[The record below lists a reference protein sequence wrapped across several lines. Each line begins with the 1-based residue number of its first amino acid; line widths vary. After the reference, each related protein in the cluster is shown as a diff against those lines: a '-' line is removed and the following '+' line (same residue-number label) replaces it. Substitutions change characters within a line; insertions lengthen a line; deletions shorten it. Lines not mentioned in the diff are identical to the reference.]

1 MLTFE
6 QKKAII
12 ESFPELTKKEVSL
25 GRLNY
30 HFEGSLHDKKIV
42 VNHLHPN
49 GNGFV
54 YAGHLPKKKTGPKG
68 MVNIRDYSEEQLRSL
83 IADSI
88 AYLSTEQEANDNILD
103 SVDPIEEIWVNQ
115 KGDTLRL
122 VQEDELFNIYTGNN
136 LEDSYNSYKGAVTYL
151 QSEDF
156 TRQE

>member
-6 QKKAII
+6 QKQAII

-30 HFEGSLHDKKIV
+30 HFEESLHDKKIV

-83 IADSI
+83 INDSI
-88 AYLSTEQEANDNILD
+88 AHLSTEYVETENDLD
-103 SVDPIEEIWVNQ
+103 SADPIEEIWVNR
-115 KGDTLRL
+115 KGVTLRL
-122 VQEDELFNIYTGNN
+122 VQEDELFNVYTGDN

-151 QSEDF
+151 HSEDF
-156 TRQE
+156 KRQE

>member
-88 AYLSTEQEANDNILD
+88 AYLSTEQEANDNTLD

>member
-30 HFEGSLHDKKIV
+30 HFEGSLRDKKIV

-83 IADSI
+83 VADSI
-88 AYLSTEQEANDNILD
+88 AHLSTEYVANEDALD
-103 SVDPIEEIWVNQ
+103 SADPIEEIWVNQ

-122 VQEDELFNIYTGNN
+122 LQEDELFNVYTGNN

-151 QSEDF
+151 HSENF
-156 TRQE
+156 KRQE

>member
-6 QKKAII
+6 QKQAII

-30 HFEGSLHDKKIV
+30 HFEESLHDKKIV

-88 AYLSTEQEANDNILD
+88 AHLSTEYVETENDLD
-103 SVDPIEEIWVNQ
+103 SADPIEEIWVNR

-122 VQEDELFNIYTGNN
+122 IQEDELFNVYTGDN

-151 QSEDF
+151 HSEDF
-156 TRQE
+156 KRQE

>member
-88 AYLSTEQEANDNILD
+88 AYLSTEQEANDNNLD

>member
-88 AYLSTEQEANDNILD
+88 AYLSTEQEANDDILD

>member
-54 YAGHLPKKKTGPKG
+54 YAGHLPKKQTGPKG

>member
-30 HFEGSLHDKKIV
+30 HFEGSLRDKRIV

-54 YAGHLPKKKTGPKG
+54 YAGHLPKKKTDPKG

-88 AYLSTEQEANDNILD
+88 AYLSTEQLVNDNTLD